1 MERRKKGNQDKGKF
15 GKMKIR
21 KNGNLEKW
29 KFKENTN
36 LEKWKAV
43 KMEARKNGNKG
54 NGNL

>member
-29 KFKENTN
+29 KF
-36 LEKWKAV
+36 
-43 KMEARKNGNKG
+43 
-54 NGNL
+54 

>member
-1 MERRKKGNQDKGKF
+1 
-15 GKMKIR
+15 MKIR

-29 KFKENTN
+29 KFKGNTN